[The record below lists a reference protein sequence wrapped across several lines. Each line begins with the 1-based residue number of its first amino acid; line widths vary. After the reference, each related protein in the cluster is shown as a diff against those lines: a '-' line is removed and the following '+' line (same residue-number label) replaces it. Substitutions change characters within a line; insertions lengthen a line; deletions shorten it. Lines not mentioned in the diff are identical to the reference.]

1 MSSINKPS
9 VSIITPCYNGAR
21 YLRETI
27 ESALAQTRPPL
38 EMIVIDDGSTDDSA
52 AIAESFGE
60 PVRVIRQKNQ
70 GESVARNRGIEV
82 ARGSHLMFLDA
93 DDLLHPEALERL
105 TDAVAGDPRAVA
117 LMGSATFLG
126 DERTTFLS
134 TVTPQVDDFLATV
147 VSRNPGLIHAYLT
160 PTDLVKQVGGFSDSL
175 VYFED
180 WDFWCQVALTGAPLV
195 PVDFV
200 GALYR
205 RHSNAQTPSAKKVD
219 RKLGHVRVIQR
230 LLEGLLDSDD
240 LTERYGQQAFW
251 SSWAA
256 LRSARDLGIRW
267 GELKPLTM
275 LVQQLLQRGPT
286 ELRTSRFGRTAR
298 LLGLRN
304 AMRLQRSEDKASPGS
319 DAELLARL
327 QSVQD
332 QEVTS
337 PTDDS

>member
-27 ESALAQTRPPL
+27 ESALAQTRPQL

-117 LMGSATFLG
+117 LMGYSLFFEF
-126 DERTTFLS
+126 DRTPIRTIQPDVEDFLS
-134 TVTPQVDDFLATV
+134 TII
-147 VSRNPGLIHAYLT
+147 SRNPGAPHCYLT
-160 PTDLVKQVGGFSDSL
+160 PTAIVKEAGGFCDSL

-267 GELKPLTM
+267 GELKPLTT

-286 ELRTSRFGRTAR
+286 ELQTSRFGRTAR